1 MSALEV
7 TFVTADRTVWT
18 GQAAQVVVPAIDGSM
33 GILPQ
38 MQPTLAILGDGVIRI
53 HDLDGHV
60 DERSVSGGFVSVDS
74 DVVTIGVDDAEVV
87 APRSNRSECGLPG
100 MTDQASILLVGSGC
114 SSSWRRWCCASCWAR
129 AAHSSA
135 RCSGAGSWEEPG
147 GTG

>member
-18 GQAAQVVVPAIDGSM
+18 GQASQVVVPAIDGSM

-60 DERSVSGGFVSVDS
+60 DERFVSGGFVSVDA
-74 DVVTIGVDDAEVV
+74 DVVTIAVD
-87 APRSNRSECGLPG
+87 
-100 MTDQASILLVGSGC
+100 
-114 SSSWRRWCCASCWAR
+114 R
-129 AAHSSA
+129 AARRDPA
-135 RCSGAGSWEEPG
+135 DR
-147 GTG
+147 